1 MTDRADTKIETK
13 TIRYLVNSV
22 DDLREIADTVR
33 YIIQQNADIADS
45 AGIIANVPVSAIPMG
60 ESSGFILS
68 FQVPADLLEK
78 ASRAKNER
86 AEINVRLKYDTGE
99 IPTPE
104 IKTSGSWSQ
113 FAFKIDTLKDLIL
126 AVNSTM
132 DLYQSAAER
141 LEYVNLK
148 RRTVMKAKPA
158 DGAGLHLFFQV
169 PGILS

>member
-33 YIIQQNADIADS
+33 FIIQQNANISDS
-45 AGIIANVPVSAIPMG
+45 AEIIANVPISVIPIG

-68 FQVPADLLEK
+68 FEVPADLLEK
-78 ASRAKNER
+78 ASRNKKER
-86 AEINVRLKYDTGE
+86 SEINARLKYDTGE

-126 AVNSTM
+126 AVHSTM
-132 DLYQSAAER
+132 NLYQSAAER

-158 DGAGLHLFFQV
+158 EGSGIQLFFQV

>member
-33 YIIQQNADIADS
+33 YIIQRNADIADS
-45 AGIIANVPVSAIPMG
+45 AGIIANVPVSAIPIG
-60 ESSGFILS
+60 DSSGFILS
-68 FQVPADLLEK
+68 FQVPTDLLEK
-78 ASRAKNER
+78 ASRNKNER
-86 AEINVRLKYDTGE
+86 SEMNLRLKYDTGE

-113 FAFKIDTLKDLIL
+113 FAYNINTLKDLIL

-132 DLYQSAAER
+132 ELYQSAAER

-148 RRTVMKAKPA
+148 RRTVMKVKPA
-158 DGAGLHLFFQV
+158 DGDGVHLFFQV